1 MASAIMPSNSDIK
14 PIFSDVEAKRI
25 NDYFEELFI
34 IQWKNLWDS
43 KYSYNYLTI
52 KDLEFF
58 NDFIGEKFLENVKE
72 IAPTKNKTNN
82 TDLSNFWILFDNTIQ
97 SYKVNILGEK
107 KRNNI
112 KVNNNNNNKKIIIK
126 NNIEELNNSS
136 KTELIKKINSLI
148 KRLIQNFILNPKYF
162 NQKNLSK
169 TLQNKSFYIFKDDKV
184 DELLAEIE
192 NNRYM
197 EKQTQIIKKEGEN
210 YLAEKQ
216 AQNEEKIKN
225 QELVKRY
232 VSVFGSQ
239 STVNPVKNGGMRKL
253 TKNKTTKN
261 KTTKNKTTKNKTI
274 KNKTTK
280 NKTIKNKTTKH
291 KTTKNKKLIV
301 KK

>member
-14 PIFSDVEAKRI
+14 PIFSDAEAESI
-25 NDYFEELFI
+25 NDYFEELFR

-184 DELLAEIE
+184 DELLKEIE

-197 EKQTQIIKKEGEN
+197 QTQTPIIIEAGKKH
-210 YLAEKQ
+210 LAEKQ
-216 AQNEEKIKN
+216 AQIEEENKN
-225 QELVKRY
+225 KELVNRY

-239 STVNPVKNGGMRKL
+239 PTVKLVKNGGMRKL
-253 TKNKTTKN
+253 TKNKTTKH
-261 KTTKNKTTKNKTI
+261 KTTKH
-274 KNKTTK
+274 
-280 NKTIKNKTTKH
+280 KTTKH

>member
-1 MASAIMPSNSDIK
+1 MASASMPSNSGIT
-14 PIFSDVEAKRI
+14 PIFNDEDAESI
-25 NDYFEELFI
+25 NDHFEKLFR

-58 NDFIGEKFLENVKE
+58 NNFIGEKLLKVDKLY
-72 IAPTKNKTNN
+72 NN
-82 TDLSNFWILFDNTIQ
+82 NNSKSRNIKKLSDFWILFDNTIQ
-97 SYKVNILGEK
+97 NYKVNILGEK

-112 KVNNNNNNKKIIIK
+112 KVKKKIIIK

-136 KTELIKKINSLI
+136 KTELIKIINSLI
-148 KRLIQNFILNPKYF
+148 NSLIQNFILNPKYF

-184 DELLAEIE
+184 DELLEEIGA
-192 NNRYM
+192 NTYM
-197 EKQTQIIKKEGEN
+197 KKQSQLMKKEGEKH
-210 YLAEKQ
+210 LAYKQ
-216 AQNEEKIKN
+216 AQEEGKQKNEA
-225 QELVKRY
+225 LVEQY

-239 STVNPVKNGGMRKL
+239 PIVNPVKNGGMRKL

-261 KTTKNKTTKNKTI
+261 KTTKNKTTKH
-274 KNKTTK
+274 KTTK
-280 NKTIKNKTTKH
+280 HKTTKHKTTKNKTTKH